1 MASRPWR
8 GTDLAPGGRG
18 GGLTGGCPHRGPA
31 AATLSVSRAW
41 AQTGTMTAV
50 TPDQPSILPAGDP
63 SSGTPATGPTASVAA
78 PTTAAA
84 PGVTVFAGSQPDPR
98 YVDHRERV
106 SFARAPFAGRTWR
119 EYGYLWL
126 ALLLAPFGFA
136 YAVFTV
142 SFLAGI
148 LVTVVGIFV
157 AGGVVLGGRGWGSM
171 YRSMGRTMLD
181 VDVAAPAPYVR
192 PHGFWRT
199 LWSGVGDGTG
209 WRAVLFL
216 FVTFP
221 LTIVSFVVSTVFLAV
236 GLGGMTHWF
245 WSRWLP
251 LQQASDG
258 SWHRGAS
265 FGTDWFVDTPV
276 RQLGLVLVGLLF
288 LWVWAQVTRGFA
300 HLFRALTVALLGPTL
315 ASLRVADLE
324 ESRGRTVEDADAKLR
339 RIERDLHDGTQ
350 ARLVA
355 VAMQLGEAK
364 EQLATGDDR
373 GEALDLVDLAHSSTK
388 EALVE
393 LRELARGIHPP
404 ALDNGLAVALET
416 LAARSPLPV
425 TVDVDP
431 AVEASGRLAP
441 AVESIAYFC
450 VAELVTNAVK
460 HARATGVY
468 VLVERQGT
476 GRGARVRLRVRDDG
490 QGGARVVQPGS
501 DGHRS
506 GLAGL
511 AERVRSVD
519 GTFDLTSPVGGPT
532 VVTVLLPVKV

>member
-1 MASRPWR
+1 
-8 GTDLAPGGRG
+8 
-18 GGLTGGCPHRGPA
+18 
-31 AATLSVSRAW
+31 
-41 AQTGTMTAV
+41 MTAV
-50 TPDQPSILPAGDP
+50 TSDQQDAVPRPDDTP
-63 SSGTPATGPTASVAA
+63 SGTAPDSPAPGVPGATGP
-78 PTTAAA
+78 
-84 PGVTVFAGSQPDPR
+84 AGTRRDPR
-98 YVDHRERV
+98 VVDRHEPV
-106 SFARAPFAGRTWR
+106 AFLRAPFAGRTWR
-119 EYGYLWL
+119 GYGFLWL
-126 ALLLAPFGFA
+126 ALLLAPFAFA
-136 YAVFTV
+136 YTVFTV
-142 SFLAGI
+142 SFTAGI
-148 LVTVVGIFV
+148 WVTVVGLV
-157 AGGVVLGGRGWGSM
+157 VSSALVLGGRGWGSM
-171 YRSMGRTMLD
+171 YRSMVRSMLGA
-181 VDVAAPAPYVR
+181 DVAAPSPYVR
-192 PHGFWRT
+192 PRGFWRT
-199 LWSGVGDGTG
+199 LWGGLGDATG
-209 WRAVLFL
+209 WRTLLFL

-221 LTIVSFVVSTVFLAV
+221 LAITGFVVSTAFLAV
-236 GLGGMTHWF
+236 GLGATTHWF
-245 WSRWLP
+245 WSQFLP
-251 LQQASDG
+251 LQQTSDG

-276 RQLGLVLVGLLF
+276 RQLGLVLVGMVF
-288 LWVWAQVTRGFA
+288 LWVWPHVTRA
-300 HLFRALTVALLGPTL
+300 VTYLFRVLTVALLAPTL

-324 ESRGRTVEDADAKLR
+324 ESRGRTVEDGDAKLR

-364 EQLATGDDR
+364 EQLASGSEPTD
-373 GEALDLVDLAHSSTK
+373 ALALVDQAHASTK

-416 LAARSPLPV
+416 LAARTPLPV

-460 HARATGVY
+460 HARASGVY

-476 GRGARVRLRVRDDG
+476 APGGRGGRRDRARLRLRVRDDG
-490 QGGARVVQPGS
+490 QGGARVVQPGA

-519 GTFDLTSPVGGPT
+519 GTFELSSPVGGPT
-532 VVTVLLPVKV
+532 VVTVLLPTDV

>member
-1 MASRPWR
+1 MTTVSPHEQGVAPTE
-8 GTDLAPGGRG
+8 GTTPVPPPAATTPG
-18 GGLTGGCPHRGPA
+18 GGLGAGARGAVGRADPRVVVHRG
-31 AATLSVSRAW
+31 
-41 AQTGTMTAV
+41 AV
-50 TPDQPSILPAGDP
+50 PFL
-63 SSGTPATGPTASVAA
+63 
-78 PTTAAA
+78 
-84 PGVTVFAGSQPDPR
+84 
-98 YVDHRERV
+98 
-106 SFARAPFAGRTWR
+106 RAPFAGTTWR
-119 EYGYLWL
+119 GYGYLWL
-126 ALLLAPFGFA
+126 ALLLAPFAFT

-142 SFLAGI
+142 SFTAGV
-148 LVTVVGIFV
+148 LVTVVGLV
-157 AGGVVLGGRGWGSM
+157 VSAGLVLGGRGWAAM
-171 YRSMGRTMLD
+171 YRGMARSLLD
-181 VDVAAPAPYVR
+181 VDVLAPAPYHR
-192 PHGFWRT
+192 PQGFWRT
-199 LWSGVGDGTG
+199 LWSGLADGPG
-209 WRAVLFL
+209 WRALLFL
-216 FVTFP
+216 AVSLP
-221 LTIVSFVVSTVFLAV
+221 LAILSFTVSTVFLAV

-251 LQQASDG
+251 VQQASDG
-258 SWHRGAS
+258 TWHRGAS

-276 RQLGLVLVGLLF
+276 RHLLLVAAGALLVWLWPHVTHGFLL
-288 LWVWAQVTRGFA
+288 
-300 HLFRALTVALLGPTL
+300 LFRALTVTLLGPTL

-364 EQLATGDDR
+364 EQLAQGDDP
-373 GEALDLVDLAHSSTK
+373 GDALALVDQAHASTK

-404 ALDNGLAVALET
+404 ALDDGLAVALET
-416 LAARSPLPV
+416 LAARSPLRV

-431 AVEASGRLAP
+431 AVEATGRLAP

-468 VLVERQGT
+468 VLVERQDAAG
-476 GRGARVRLRVRDDG
+476 GRGSRGGSVRLRVRDDG
-490 QGGARVVQPGS
+490 QGGAHVVQPGQ
-501 DGHRS
+501 DGRRT

-519 GTFDLTSPVGGPT
+519 GSMELSSPVGGPT
-532 VVTVLLPVKV
+532 VVTVLLPARTR

>member
-1 MASRPWR
+1 MI
-8 GTDLAPGGRG
+8 
-18 GGLTGGCPHRGPA
+18 
-31 AATLSVSRAW
+31 
-41 AQTGTMTAV
+41 AV
-50 TPDQPSILPAGDP
+50 TPDQPGVVPAAEP
-63 SSGTPATGPTASVAA
+63 SSSGTPATSATAGAPDPAA
-78 PTTAAA
+78 PAT
-84 PGVTVFAGSQPDPR
+84 FAGTRPDPR
-98 YVDHRERV
+98 YVDHRRPV
-106 SFARAPFAGRTWR
+106 PFLRAPFAGRTWR
-119 EYGYLWL
+119 EHGYLWL

-142 SFLAGI
+142 SFLAGV
-148 LVTVVGIFV
+148 LVTVLGIFV
-157 AGGVVLGGRGWGSM
+157 AGGLVLGGRGWASM
-171 YRSMGRTMLD
+171 YRAMARTMLD

-192 PHGFWRT
+192 PRGFWRT
-199 LWSGVGDGTG
+199 LWSGVGDGAG

-216 FVTFP
+216 VVALP
-221 LTIVSFVVSTVFLAV
+221 LAIVSFVTSVVFLAV
-236 GLGGMTHWF
+236 GLGAMTHWV

-251 LQQASDG
+251 LQQAGDG
-258 SWHRGAS
+258 TWHRGAS
-265 FGTDWFVDTPV
+265 FGTDWFVDTPA
-276 RQLGLVLVGLLF
+276 RQLGLVLVGALF
-288 LWVWAQVTRGFA
+288 LWVWPHVTRAFA
-300 HLFRALTVALLGPTL
+300 HLFRVLTVALLGPTL
-315 ASLRVADLE
+315 SSLRVADLE

-364 EQLATGDDR
+364 EQLATGGDAD
-373 GEALDLVDLAHSSTK
+373 EALDLVDLAHSSTK

-476 GRGARVRLRVRDDG
+476 GRAARLRLRVRDDG

-501 DGHRS
+501 DGQRS

-519 GTFDLTSPVGGPT
+519 GSFELTSPVGGPT
-532 VVTVLLPVKV
+532 VVTVLLPVRV

>member
-1 MASRPWR
+1 
-8 GTDLAPGGRG
+8 
-18 GGLTGGCPHRGPA
+18 
-31 AATLSVSRAW
+31 
-41 AQTGTMTAV
+41 MTAV
-50 TPDQPSILPAGDP
+50 TPDQPSVLPAGDP
-63 SSGTPATGPTASVAA
+63 SPSGTPGADASTTVAPATPTEPV
-78 PTTAAA
+78 
-84 PGVTVFAGSQPDPR
+84 GSRPDPR

-106 SFARAPFAGRTWR
+106 SFARAPFARRTWR
-119 EYGYLWL
+119 AYGYLWL

-136 YAVFTV
+136 YSVFTV

-171 YRSMGRTMLD
+171 YRSMARSLLG
-181 VDVAAPAPYVR
+181 VDVTAPAPYAR
-192 PHGFWRT
+192 PRGFWRT
-199 LWSGVGDGTG
+199 LWSGAGDATG

-221 LTIVSFVVSTVFLAV
+221 LALVSFVVSTVFLAV

-245 WSRWLP
+245 WSQWLP
-251 LQQASDG
+251 LQEASDG

-276 RQLGLVLVGLLF
+276 RQVGLVLVGLLF

-300 HLFRALTVALLGPTL
+300 YLFRVLTVALLGPTL

-364 EQLATGDDR
+364 EQLATGGDAD
-373 GEALDLVDLAHSSTK
+373 EALDLVDLAHSSTK

-431 AVEASGRLAP
+431 VVEASGRLAP

-476 GRGARVRLRVRDDG
+476 GRAARLRLRVRDDG

-501 DGHRS
+501 DGRRS

-519 GTFDLTSPVGGPT
+519 GTIEVTSPVGGPT
-532 VVTVLLPVKV
+532 VVTVLLPVRV

>member
-1 MASRPWR
+1 
-8 GTDLAPGGRG
+8 
-18 GGLTGGCPHRGPA
+18 
-31 AATLSVSRAW
+31 
-41 AQTGTMTAV
+41 MTAV
-50 TPDQPSILPAGDP
+50 TPDQPSLAGP
-63 SSGTPATGPTASVAA
+63 GGAAPSGTSTAEGAPDPAASGV
-78 PTTAAA
+78 
-84 PGVTVFAGSQPDPR
+84 PGSRPDPR
-98 YVDHRERV
+98 SVAHRTPV
-106 SFARAPFAGRTWR
+106 PFARAPFAGATWR

-126 ALLLAPFGFA
+126 ALLLAPFGFT

-142 SFLAGI
+142 SFTGGI
-148 LVTVVGIFV
+148 LATVVGLV
-157 AGGVVLGGRGWGSM
+157 VSSALVLGGRGWGAM
-171 YRSMGRTMLD
+171 YRSMARSMLATD
-181 VDVAAPAPYVR
+181 VLAPAPYVR
-192 PHGFWRT
+192 PRGFWRT
-199 LWSGVGDGTG
+199 LWSGLADGTG
-209 WRAVLFL
+209 WRALAFL
-216 FVTFP
+216 VVTFP
-221 LTIVSFVVSTVFLAV
+221 LAIVSFVVSTVFLAV
-236 GLGGMTHWF
+236 GLGGATHWI

-251 LQQASDG
+251 LQQAGDG
-258 SWHRGAS
+258 TWHRGAS
-265 FGTDWFVDTPV
+265 FGTDWYVDTPV
-276 RQLGLVLVGLLF
+276 RQLGLVLVGALF
-288 LWVWAQVTRGFA
+288 LWVWPHVTRGFA
-300 HLFRALTVALLGPTL
+300 VLFRALTVALLAPTL

-364 EQLATGDDR
+364 EMLATDGAGGAAREERAD
-373 GEALDLVDLAHSSTK
+373 ALALVDQAHASTK

-431 AVEASGRLAP
+431 AVESSGRLAP
-441 AVESIAYFC
+441 AVETIAYFC

-476 GRGARVRLRVRDDG
+476 GTGRGDRVRVRVRDDG
-490 QGGARVVQPGS
+490 QGGARVVEPGP
-501 DGHRS
+501 DGHRT

-519 GTFDLTSPVGGPT
+519 GTFELSSPVGGPT
-532 VVTVLLPVKV
+532 VVTVLLPTRV